1 MPKRILFI
9 FLALLQLAGA
19 QESKSVHRLDWETHR
34 KDIPA
39 QQPDFSTKQQI
50 IPLQPRGE
58 SNLTAD
64 VFGYLPYWEY
74 PEALSNL
81 NYDLL
86 SHIACFSFSVNASG
100 QISQASQ
107 WPWTDLI
114 NTAHSNGV
122 KVVFSVINFDISNSE
137 LHEILIPGTKRN
149 TFISQTLNYLNTYDL
164 DGVNIDFESP
174 YTSDR
179 AAVIPEFMQA
189 LSDSVHHHFPQAEV
203 SYAGPAV
210 NWSGYWDLS
219 ALAASCDYIFIMGYD
234 FYGSW
239 SSTSGP
245 TAPLTGSGYHITNTV
260 EEQYSGVPGEKLILG
275 VPYYGNRW
283 QTESIAA
290 YATVIDYLGA
300 VLIRT
305 AAAEASFYGT
315 QWDTQSQTP
324 WYYYTSGSSKYQVWY
339 DNAESLGKKY
349 DLAQSYNYR
358 GVGMWALNYDGTRL
372 EYWREIETH
381 FADPDYTPLPGKVSD
396 LAVWPDAD
404 GNIEVQFSAV
414 DHATGYRVYYSTDG
428 ISFDDSLVFDQN
440 QGVLTTLQPGQL
452 YYVKVRAFNSRG
464 SGNESRLLAA
474 TFQPDA
480 EKTVLIIDGFDRRDG
495 HTRNDYIRHHA
506 AHFAE
511 AGYHLASAENE
522 VVISGG
528 VALTDYRF
536 VDWFVGDES
545 KVNDISLNQTERTKI
560 QQFLEADQHCL
571 LISGAEIGYDLSQK
585 GSSAEK
591 SFYENYLKAQYVKD
605 APGGAGEVYSAIG
618 SGGTI
623 FDGLQIQF
631 DDGSHGSY
639 DVDWPDAITAKNGSQ
654 TAMVFTGYAASNGG
668 AAVTYSGKFGASQKN
683 SRLVY
688 LSIPIEAVYPAE
700 SRQAIIETVME
711 FFTQP
716 SALADE
722 DKIISGRFRLLP
734 NYPNPFN
741 PSTRIRFELDQPGR
755 VRLRI
760 FDASGRLV
768 WLDELSFP
776 AAGFGEMEWPG
787 LNSENRPAASGIYF
801 YEVQLLSGQRQIKTG
816 RMHLVR

>member
-1 MPKRILFI
+1 LPGRILI
-9 FLALLQLAGA
+9 VILGLLQVVVA
-19 QESKSVHRLDWETHR
+19 QEYKSVHRLDWEAHR
-34 KDIPA
+34 KEVQA
-39 QQPDFSTKQQI
+39 RLPDFTIKPDI
-50 IPLQPRGE
+50 IPLQPKGE

-100 QISQASQ
+100 QINQASQ

-149 TFISQTLNYLNTYDL
+149 TFISQALNYLNNYDL

-174 YTSDR
+174 YSSDR
-179 AAVIPEFMQA
+179 AEVIPDFMQA
-189 LSDSVHHHFPQAEV
+189 LSDSVHTHFPQAEV

-239 SSTSGP
+239 STTSGP
-245 TAPLTGSGYHITNTV
+245 TAPLTGSGYHISNTV
-260 EEQYSGVPGEKLILG
+260 EVQYAGVPGEKLILG

-283 QTESIAA
+283 QTQSISA
-290 YATVIDYLGA
+290 YSTVVDHLGA
-300 VLIRT
+300 VFVRT
-305 AAAEASFYGT
+305 AAAEAASYGL

-372 EYWREIETH
+372 EYWREIENH
-381 FADPDYTPLPGKVSD
+381 FADPNYLPLPAKVTD
-396 LAVWPDAD
+396 LVVRPDQE
-404 GNIEVQFSAV
+404 GNIEVRFSAV
-414 DHATGYRVYYSTDG
+414 DHATGYRIYYSTDG
-428 ISFDDSLVFDQN
+428 SSFTDSLVFDESH
-440 QGVLTTLQPGQL
+440 GLLEALPGAGL

-464 SGNESRLLAA
+464 AGTESRLLAA
-474 TFQPDA
+474 TFQASP
-480 EKTVLIIDGFDRRDG
+480 EKTVLIVDGFDRRDG

-506 AHFAE
+506 DHFAE
-511 AGYHLASAENE
+511 AGYDVASAENE
-522 VVISGG
+522 AVISSS
-528 VALTDYRF
+528 VNLNDYTF
-536 VDWFVGDES
+536 VDWFTGDES

-560 QQFLEADQHCL
+560 QEYLAAGEHNF

-585 GSSAEK
+585 GSSSEK
-591 SFYENYLKAQYVKD
+591 TFYENYLKAQYLKD
-605 APGGAGEVYSAIG
+605 APGGAGEVYSAFGLGG
-618 SGGTI
+618 SV
-623 FDGLQIQF
+623 FDGVQIQF
-631 DDGSHGSY
+631 DDGSHGTY
-639 DVDWPDAITAKNGSQ
+639 NVDWPDAITAKNGSQ
-654 TAMVFTGYAASNGG
+654 TALVFSGYSTSTGG
-668 AAVTYSGKFGASQKN
+668 AAVTYSGKFGSGQES

-688 LSIPIEAVYPAE
+688 ITIPIEAVYPAE
-700 SRQAIIETVME
+700 NRSAIIGKVME

-716 SALADE
+716 SAL
-722 DKIISGRFRLLP
+722 SGNSGKSGQGFRLLT

-741 PSTRIRFELDQPGR
+741 PSTHIRFELEVPGR
-755 VRLRI
+755 VQIRI

-768 WLDELSFP
+768 WEKEENFG
-776 AAGFGEMEWPG
+776 AAGLAEIEWAG
-787 LNSENRPAASGIYF
+787 LNSEARPVASGIYF
-801 YEVQLLSGQRQIKTG
+801 YEVSLSSGRNEVKTG
-816 RMHLVR
+816 RLHLVR